1 MIICVIRRVTFDGRP
16 NEMQC
21 ESVRFDI
28 GVLVT
33 MTTKPSIP
41 NREVNA
47 RIHKKAKTKQ
57 KKKPT
62 THRRSREPFER
73 TNVFSILMLFLL
85 FFQSLLRTYTHIRPA
100 SESRRTER
108 RERPRRCRTRTTER
122 EWQRWNCCRVWACA
136 RARVCLC
143 YSCAASGMLSS
154 CGHTYTRSNW
164 RTVALVCA

>member
-1 MIICVIRRVTFDGRP
+1 MIRRVTFDGRP

-57 KKKPT
+57 KKNQQHTEEAESHSNERMYSLFSCYFFFFFKVFCAL
-62 THRRSREPFER
+62 THTYALRVSRGE
-73 TNVFSILMLFLL
+73 
-85 FFQSLLRTYTHIRPA
+85 QKG
-100 SESRRTER
+100 
-108 RERPRRCRTRTTER
+108 ERPRRCRTRTTER

-136 RARVCLC
+136 RARVCVC

-164 RTVALVCA
+164 RAVALVCA